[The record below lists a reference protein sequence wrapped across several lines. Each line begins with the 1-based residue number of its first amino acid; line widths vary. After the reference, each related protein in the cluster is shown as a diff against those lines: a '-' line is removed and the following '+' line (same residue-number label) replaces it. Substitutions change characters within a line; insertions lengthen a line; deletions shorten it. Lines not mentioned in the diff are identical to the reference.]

1 MKEIKDDIN
10 KWKDASCSRIGRIN
24 KNVYN
29 IESHLQTQ
37 CNPYKNSNGI
47 FHIEKE
53 ILKVFTVCVLVTQL
67 CPTLCNSIDY
77 IACQAPLS
85 MEFSKQEYWSG

>member
-1 MKEIKDDIN
+1 MTQIN
-10 KWKDASCSRIGRIN
+10 GKMLHAQGLEELI

-29 IESHLQTQ
+29 IQSHLQTQ

-47 FHIEKE
+47 FHIEEE
-53 ILKVFTVCVLVTQL
+53 ILKVLTVCVLVTQL
-67 CPTLCNSIDY
+67 CPTLCDSIDY

-85 MEFSKQEYWSG
+85 MEFSRQGYWSG